1 MITDT
6 GNQMELKKALIIF
19 VISGIIVI
27 TAGVL
32 IGNLFFWGKYEVV
45 NPVDKD
51 IAYLEAMVKQNPNN
65 DQVLVELG
73 WYYYRQGNYEKAIK
87 TLTKAISVNK
97 LNPAAHFNLGQ
108 VYQEVK
114 LLGKAEAEYQKTAEI
129 DQESKVAY
137 YALGKLYFTEEKWDE
152 AISQLLIA
160 VKKDPVSA
168 DNYYLLGQAYE
179 KKGDKAEAKAAYR
192 KVLDRVP
199 NHAEAKE
206 AYYRLK

>member
-1 MITDT
+1 MGKQI
-6 GNQMELKKALIIF
+6 EFKKALVIF
-19 VISGIIVI
+19 AACVVIVI
-27 TAGVL
+27 TAGII
-32 IGNLFFWGKYEVV
+32 IGRVFFWDKYDVV

-51 IAYLEAMVKQNPNN
+51 IAYLNNVVKQSPQNEK
-65 DQVLVELG
+65 VLVELG
-73 WYYYRQGNYEKAIK
+73 WLYYRKGDYEKAVK
-87 TLTKAISVNK
+87 TLTQAISLNK
-97 LNPAAHFNLGQ
+97 LDPAAHFNLGQ

-114 LLGKAEAEYQKTAEI
+114 LLAKAEAEYQKSAEL
-129 DQESKVAY
+129 DQDSKVAY

-152 AISQLLIA
+152 SITQLLVA

-199 NHAEAKE
+199 DHSEAKE